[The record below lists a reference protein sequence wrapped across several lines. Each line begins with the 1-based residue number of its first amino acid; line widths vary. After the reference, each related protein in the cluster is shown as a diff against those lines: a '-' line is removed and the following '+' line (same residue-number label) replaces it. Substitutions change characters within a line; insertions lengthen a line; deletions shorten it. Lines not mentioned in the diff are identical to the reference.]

1 MFYGQRGDAMPT
13 TDEIKQ
19 RLKSAWVWQKQLEA
33 DLQMLQD
40 LRDLAEQITPVYS
53 LAPGGGG
60 GGSND
65 KLAGTV
71 AKMADVEM
79 SIKNDINQLTEALAA
94 TRALIKMLD
103 DEKLQLILFKRYL
116 NYQRWEVIAADL
128 GYSYRRVTQM
138 HGEALVKIA
147 KIS

>member
-1 MFYGQRGDAMPT
+1 MP

-19 RLKSAWVWQKQLEA
+19 RVKNAWVWQKQLEA

-60 GGSND
+60 SND
-65 KLAGTV
+65 KLGGTV
-71 AKMADVEM
+71 VKMADVEL
-79 SIKNDINQLTEALAA
+79 SIQSDIKMLTEALVA
-94 TRALIKMLD
+94 TRELIKMLD

-128 GYSYRRVTQM
+128 GYTWRRIHQM
-138 HGEALVKIA
+138 HAEALKILEKIA
-147 KIS
+147 

>member
-1 MFYGQRGDAMPT
+1 MP

-19 RLKSAWVWQKQLEA
+19 RLKNAWVWQKQLEA

-60 GGSND
+60 SND
-65 KLAGTV
+65 KLGGTV
-71 AKMADVEM
+71 VKMADVEL
-79 SIKNDINQLTEALAA
+79 SIQSDIKMLIEALVA
-94 TRALIKMLD
+94 TRELIKMLD

-128 GYSYRRVTQM
+128 GYTWRRIHQM
-138 HGEALVKIA
+138 HAEALKILEKIA
-147 KIS
+147 

>member
-1 MFYGQRGDAMPT
+1 MPT

-40 LRDLAEQITPVYS
+40 LKDLAEQITPVYS

-60 GGSND
+60 SND
-65 KLAGTV
+65 KLGGTV
-71 AKMADVEM
+71 AKMADVK
-79 SIKNDINQLTEALAA
+79 ITVQNDIKMLTEALAA

-128 GYSYRRVTQM
+128 GYTWRRIHQM
-138 HGEALVKIA
+138 HAEALKILEKIA
-147 KIS
+147 

>member
-1 MFYGQRGDAMPT
+1 MPT

-40 LRDLAEQITPVYS
+40 LKDLAEQITPVYS

-60 GGSND
+60 SND
-65 KLAGTV
+65 KLGGTV
-71 AKMADVEM
+71 AKLVDLDKD
-79 SIKNDINQLTEALAA
+79 IQNDIKMLTEALAA
-94 TRALIKMLD
+94 TRELIKMLG

-138 HGEALVKIA
+138 HGEALVKIT

>member
-1 MFYGQRGDAMPT
+1 MPT
-13 TDEIKQ
+13 TDKIKQ

-33 DLQMLQD
+33 DLQTLQD

-71 AKMADVEM
+71 AKIADVEM
-79 SIKNDINQLTEALAA
+79 SIQNDIKRLTGALAA

-128 GYSYRRVTQM
+128 GYTWRRIHQM
-138 HGEALVKIA
+138 HAEALKILEKIA
-147 KIS
+147 

>member
-1 MFYGQRGDAMPT
+1 MP

-19 RLKSAWVWQKQLEA
+19 RLKNAWVWQKQLEA

-60 GGSND
+60 GGGGSND

-71 AKMADVEM
+71 AKIADVEM
-79 SIKNDINQLTEALAA
+79 SIQNDIKQLTGALAA

-116 NYQRWEVIAADL
+116 NYQCWEVIAADL
-128 GYSYRRVTQM
+128 GYSWQYIHKM
-138 HGEALVKIA
+138 HSKALQKLKEEIECEY
-147 KIS
+147 

>member
-1 MFYGQRGDAMPT
+1 MPT

-40 LRDLAEQITPVYS
+40 LKDLAEQITPVYS

-60 GGSND
+60 GGDGD
-65 KLAGTV
+65 KIGGAV
-71 AKMADVEM
+71 AKLVDLDKD
-79 SIKNDINQLTEALAA
+79 IQNDIKMLTEALAA

-128 GYSYRRVTQM
+128 GYSWRGI
-138 HGEALVKIA
+138 HKLHSKALQELKECIEVHILDVL
-147 KIS
+147 

>member
-1 MFYGQRGDAMPT
+1 MPT
-13 TDEIKQ
+13 TGEIKQ

-40 LRDLAEQITPVYS
+40 LKDLAEQITPVYS
-53 LAPGGGG
+53 LAPGGGS
-60 GGSND
+60 SND
-65 KLAGTV
+65 KLGGTV
-71 AKMADVEM
+71 AKMADMEV
-79 SIKNDINQLTEALAA
+79 SVQSDIRMLTEALAA

-103 DEKLQLILFKRYL
+103 DEKLQLILHKRYL
-116 NYQRWEVIAADL
+116 NYQRWEVIATDL

>member
-1 MFYGQRGDAMPT
+1 MP
-13 TDEIKQ
+13 TDEIKE
-19 RLKSAWVWQKQLEA
+19 RLKNAWVWQKQLEA

-53 LAPGGGG
+53 LAPGGGS
-60 GGSND
+60 SND

-79 SIKNDINQLTEALAA
+79 SIKNDINQLTEALASV
-94 TRALIKMLD
+94 RGLIKMLD

-116 NYQRWEVIAADL
+116 NYQRWEVIAAGL
-128 GYSYRRVTQM
+128 GYSWQYIHKM
-138 HGEALVKIA
+138 HSKALQKLKEEIECEY
-147 KIS
+147 

>member
-1 MFYGQRGDAMPT
+1 MPT

-33 DLQMLQD
+33 DLQTLQD
-40 LRDLAEQITPVYS
+40 LEDLAAKITPVYS
-53 LAPGGGG
+53 FAPGGGG
-60 GGSND
+60 DGDKIGG
-65 KLAGTV
+65 AV
-71 AKMADVEM
+71 AKLVDLDKD
-79 SIKNDINQLTEALAA
+79 IQNDIKILTEALAA
-94 TRALIKMLD
+94 TRELIKMLG

-138 HGEALVKIA
+138 HGEALVKIT

>member
-1 MFYGQRGDAMPT
+1 MP

-19 RLKSAWVWQKQLEA
+19 RLKNAWVWQKQLEA

-71 AKMADVEM
+71 AKIADVGM
-79 SIKNDINQLTEALAA
+79 SIQNDIKQLTGGLVA

-116 NYQRWEVIAADL
+116 NYQCWEVIAADL
-128 GYSYRRVTQM
+128 GYSWQYIHKM
-138 HGEALVKIA
+138 HSKALQKLKEEIECEY
-147 KIS
+147 

>member
-1 MFYGQRGDAMPT
+1 MP

-19 RLKSAWVWQKQLEA
+19 RLKNAWVWQKQLEA

-60 GGSND
+60 SND

-71 AKMADVEM
+71 AKMADVDM
-79 SIKNDINQLTEALAA
+79 SIKNDINQLTEALVA
-94 TRALIKMLD
+94 TRTLIKMLD
-103 DEKLQLILFKRYL
+103 DEKLRLILFKRYL

-128 GYSYRRVTQM
+128 GYSWRGI
-138 HGEALVKIA
+138 HKLHSKALQELKECIEVHILDVL
-147 KIS
+147 

>member
-1 MFYGQRGDAMPT
+1 MPT

-40 LRDLAEQITPVYS
+40 LKDLAEQITPVYS
-53 LAPGGGG
+53 LAPGGGS
-60 GGSND
+60 SND
-65 KLAGTV
+65 KLGGTV

-79 SIKNDINQLTEALAA
+79 SIQSDIKMLTEALAA
-94 TRALIKMLD
+94 TRELIKMLD
-103 DEKLQLILFKRYL
+103 DEKLFKRYL

>member
-1 MFYGQRGDAMPT
+1 MP

-19 RLKSAWVWQKQLEA
+19 RLKNAWVWQKQLEA
-33 DLQMLQD
+33 DSQMLQD

-71 AKMADVEM
+71 AKIM
-79 SIKNDINQLTEALAA
+79 SIQNDIKQLTGALAA

-128 GYSYRRVTQM
+128 GYTWRRIHQM
-138 HGEALVKIA
+138 HAEALKILEKIA
-147 KIS
+147 

>member
-1 MFYGQRGDAMPT
+1 MPT

-40 LRDLAEQITPVYS
+40 LKDLAEQITPVYS

-60 GGSND
+60 SND
-65 KLAGTV
+65 KLGGTV
-71 AKMADVEM
+71 AKMADVEV
-79 SIKNDINQLTEALAA
+79 SVQNDIKQLTDALAA
-94 TRALIKMLD
+94 TKELIKMLD

-128 GYSYRRVTQM
+128 GYSWRGI
-138 HGEALVKIA
+138 HKLHSKALQELKECIEVHILDVL
-147 KIS
+147 

>member
-1 MFYGQRGDAMPT
+1 MGSEMC
-13 TDEIKQ
+13 I
-19 RLKSAWVWQKQLEA
+19 
-33 DLQMLQD
+33 
-40 LRDLAEQITPVYS
+40 RDR
-53 LAPGGGG
+53 
-60 GGSND
+60 
-65 KLAGTV
+65 V

-79 SIKNDINQLTEALAA
+79 SIKNDINQLTEALASV
-94 TRALIKMLD
+94 RGLIKMLD

>member
-1 MFYGQRGDAMPT
+1 MPT

-40 LRDLAEQITPVYS
+40 LKDLAEQITPVYS

-71 AKMADVEM
+71 AKIADVEM
-79 SIKNDINQLTEALAA
+79 SIQNDIKQLTGALAA

-103 DEKLQLILFKRYL
+103 DEKLQLILFKRYM

-128 GYSYRRVTQM
+128 GYTWRRIHQM
-138 HGEALVKIA
+138 HAEALKILEKIA
-147 KIS
+147 

>member
-1 MFYGQRGDAMPT
+1 MP

-60 GGSND
+60 SND
-65 KLAGTV
+65 KLGGTV

-79 SIKNDINQLTEALAA
+79 SIQSDINQLTEALASV
-94 TRALIKMLD
+94 RGLIKMLD

-116 NYQRWEVIAADL
+116 NYQRWENIAADL
-128 GYSYRRVTQM
+128 GYTWRRIHQM
-138 HGEALVKIA
+138 HAEALKILEKIA
-147 KIS
+147 

>member
-1 MFYGQRGDAMPT
+1 MP

-19 RLKSAWVWQKQLEA
+19 RLKNAWVWQKQLEA

-60 GGSND
+60 SND

-79 SIKNDINQLTEALAA
+79 SIKNDINQLTEALVA
-94 TRALIKMLD
+94 TRTLIKMLD
-103 DEKLQLILFKRYL
+103 DEKLRLILFKRYL

-128 GYSYRRVTQM
+128 GYSWRGI
-138 HGEALVKIA
+138 HKLHSKALQELKECIEVHILDVL
-147 KIS
+147 

>member
-1 MFYGQRGDAMPT
+1 MP

-19 RLKSAWVWQKQLEA
+19 RLKNAWVWQKQLEA

-60 GGSND
+60 SND
-65 KLAGTV
+65 KLGGTV
-71 AKMADVEM
+71 VKMADVEL
-79 SIKNDINQLTEALAA
+79 SIQSDIKMLTEELVA
-94 TRALIKMLD
+94 TRELIKMLD

-128 GYSYRRVTQM
+128 GYTWRRIHQM
-138 HGEALVKIA
+138 HAEALKILEKIA
-147 KIS
+147 

>member
-1 MFYGQRGDAMPT
+1 MPT

-40 LRDLAEQITPVYS
+40 LKDLAEQITPVYS

-60 GGSND
+60 SND
-65 KLAGTV
+65 KLGGTV
-71 AKMADVEM
+71 AKLVDLDKD
-79 SIKNDINQLTEALAA
+79 IQNDIKMLTEALAA
-94 TRALIKMLD
+94 TRELIKMLG

-116 NYQRWEVIAADL
+116 NYQRWEVIAAEL

-138 HGEALVKIA
+138 HGEALVKIT

>member
-1 MFYGQRGDAMPT
+1 MPT
-13 TDEIKQ
+13 TGEIKQ

-53 LAPGGGG
+53 LAPGGGC
-60 GGSND
+60 NNY
-65 KLAGTV
+65 KLGGTV
-71 AKMADVEM
+71 AKMADVK
-79 SIKNDINQLTEALAA
+79 ITVQNDIKMLTEALAA

-128 GYSYRRVTQM
+128 GYSWQYIHKM
-138 HGEALVKIA
+138 HSKALQELKEEIECEY
-147 KIS
+147 

>member
-1 MFYGQRGDAMPT
+1 MPT

-19 RLKSAWVWQKQLEA
+19 RLKNAWVWQKQLEA

-40 LRDLAEQITPVYS
+40 LKDLAEQITPVYS
-53 LAPGGGG
+53 LASGG

-65 KLAGTV
+65 KLGGTV
-71 AKMADVEM
+71 AKMTDVEV
-79 SIKNDINQLTEALAA
+79 SVQSDIRMLTEALAA

-128 GYSYRRVTQM
+128 GYSWQYIHKM
-138 HGEALVKIA
+138 HSKALQKLKEEIECEY
-147 KIS
+147 